1 MHEQS
6 DRFCTD
12 MTLKTA
18 TGEEMSL
25 AEFYDR
31 KRVYM
36 HKALF
41 DVPGISPRNIDDV
54 YMSFI
59 RMLEPASGRV
69 AHTIE
74 QYIVDPKLRSTGNW
88 GKSCANAFL
97 EEGGV
102 MGRVPTERSVA
113 RGRPRAQ
120 RFARTL
126 FGGILTATMLW
137 RGGCSTV
144 ARPRCEKNT

>member
-1 MHEQS
+1 
-6 DRFCTD
+6 
-12 MTLKTA
+12 MTLRTA

-36 HKALF
+36 HQALF

-69 AHTIE
+69 AQTIE

-88 GKSCANAFL
+88 GQILRNAFL
-97 EEGGV
+97 EAGGV
-102 MGRVPTERSVA
+102 VGKFQPNEVLQVVNRIHNALRERYLIAS
-113 RGRPRAQ
+113 
-120 RFARTL
+120 
-126 FGGILTATMLW
+126 
-137 RGGCSTV
+137 
-144 ARPRCEKNT
+144 